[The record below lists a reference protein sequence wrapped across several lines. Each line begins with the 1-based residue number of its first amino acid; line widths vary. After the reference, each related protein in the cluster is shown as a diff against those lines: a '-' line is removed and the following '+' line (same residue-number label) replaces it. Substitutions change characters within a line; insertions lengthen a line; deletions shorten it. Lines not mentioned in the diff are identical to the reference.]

1 MLPVSSKGVQ
11 DAADLLRVKPSCSA
25 PSVDILEAKLGEWR
39 GCVFDVRS
47 WQVVRILRI
56 FKIARQY
63 KGLQVHL
70 ASAPATRSRP

>member
-1 MLPVSSKGVQ
+1 
-11 DAADLLRVKPSCSA
+11 
-25 PSVDILEAKLGEWR
+25 LGEWR

-70 ASAPATRSRP
+70 ASATATRSRP